1 MIKEERKRKRKRK
14 KRIIILVVIAA
25 VVAALVFFALVV
37 CTVKEVDV
45 EGNVLYDDDT
55 VISTVLD
62 NEYCKNTLYVWLRS
76 KFLGNPEMP
85 FIDDV
90 EISIKLPHT
99 VHITVYEKGTLGF
112 VSVSSMGQNAYFDK
126 DGMVVEMSDSVID
139 DVPEIVGL
147 DIGEVVLYEKLPIED
162 ATLRVLLNLTRALDK
177 YELYP
182 ESIDISDTDNVL
194 LKFKNIKVEFGDDGY
209 LNEKVQRMT
218 YILPELKKKKGT
230 LHIDMWSP
238 DTTDIVF
245 SEKSS

>member
-1 MIKEERKRKRKRK
+1 MIKEERKRKKRRK
-14 KRIIILVVIAA
+14 KRLIILIVAAA
-25 VVAALVFFALVV
+25 VAAALVLFALVV

-45 EGNVLYDDDT
+45 EGNVLYDDET

-62 NEYCKNTLYVWLRS
+62 NEYCSNTLYVWLRS
-76 KFLGNPEMP
+76 KFSGNPVMP

-112 VSVSSMGQNAYFDK
+112 VRVDSMGQNADFDK
-126 DGMVVEMSDSVID
+126 DGMVVEISDSEIE
-139 DVPEIVGL
+139 DVPQVSGL
-147 DIGEVVLYEKLPIED
+147 DIGEVVLYEQLPIDE
-162 ATLRVLLNLTRALDK
+162 ATLRILLNLTRALDK

-182 ESIDISDTDNVL
+182 ENIDISDTDNISL
-194 LKFKNIKVEFGDDGY
+194 EFKKIIVEFGDDEY

-218 YILPELKKKKGT
+218 YILPELKKKSGT
-230 LHIDMWSP
+230 LHMDMWSP

-245 SEKSS
+245 SEKST